1 MESGHGE
8 PSATQLQY
16 VSNAL
21 LPKRSPG
28 IDHSETV
35 PGNRSTVV
43 WNKYHSFEELP
54 QQLNPEI
61 GYLYNTNHSPYK
73 AGDLADT
80 VAAAAHPQEMGFDLR
95 DNNRSVRFRELMP
108 TTGKISWQQFN
119 QIKFDQTL
127 PKDLAFRTNLQALFT
142 LNPETYPNL
151 KAQINALATWNKE
164 ADVKSEGAA
173 LFAFVYYYWRDDF
186 TKTGRSIDT
195 VITEEEAI
203 KSLQAAK
210 THFQTHF
217 GKELVQL
224 GEYQKLV
231 RGDKVVPLWGIDDVL
246 TTIRSTAW
254 EKGMRKAA
262 QGESYILMARFGKGL
277 PVLESINVYG
287 ASNRPD
293 SPHYADQM
301 ERFVGRK
308 LKPMT
313 LDKKIVLQNAKR
325 VYHPG
330 N

>member
-1 MESGHGE
+1 LT
-8 PSATQLQY
+8 AT
-16 VSNAL
+16 AF
-21 LPKRSPG
+21 PK
-28 IDHSETV
+28 
-35 PGNRSTVV
+35 
-43 WNKYHSFEELP
+43 
-54 QQLNPEI
+54 
-61 GYLYNTNHSPYK
+61 
-73 AGDLADT
+73 
-80 VAAAAHPQEMGFDLR
+80 EMGFDLR
-95 DNNRSVRFRELMP
+95 DNNRSKRFRELMP
-108 TTGKISWQQFN
+108 AEGKINWTQFN

-142 LNPETYPNL
+142 LNSDKYPAL
-151 KAQINALATWNKE
+151 ATQITTLATWNKE
-164 ADVKSEGAA
+164 ADIASQGAA
-173 LFAFVYYYWRDDF
+173 LFAFVYYYWWDEF

-195 VITEEEAI
+195 VLTEEEAA

-254 EKGMRKAA
+254 EKGMRKGA

-293 SPHYADQM
+293 SPHYDDQM
-301 ERFVGRK
+301 ERFVARK

-313 LDKKIVLQNAKR
+313 LDKKTVLKNAKR
-325 VYHPG
+325 VYQPG